1 MKNLKSNNLF
11 YSIIFLLY
19 PSFQIHAQQEQVIDR
34 IIAVVGNNPIL
45 HSELESQ
52 FIQAESLDSN
62 SVRVH
67 CKLLEDLLYQKLLV
81 TQAKKDSLDVSDAQ
95 VDQELDRRVSYYI
108 RQFGSE
114 ERFVSFYGKT
124 VEDYK
129 TELRDNVRDILLA
142 QQMQNKISGDITATP
157 SDVKAYFNAIPEDSV
172 PFISIEVEVGQIVK
186 NPQPSAEA
194 KKESRK
200 KIEDIRTRIVKGTS
214 SFATMAALYSEDPGS
229 ANKGGLYEHVQRGQF
244 VPEWE
249 AWAFKLK
256 PYEISDVF
264 ETAYGYFVIQL
275 IQRRG
280 NEVDARSLLIAPKVD
295 MKAILTAKQTLDTV
309 YDLLLKDSLKFADA
323 TIKYS
328 DEGETKHNGGLI
340 VNPFT
345 GSTRFKIEELGQME
359 QSIAFAMEKLQVGEF
374 THPLPMTTH
383 DGKQAYRILYL
394 KSRTQPHRA
403 NLVDDYQAIQAEAL
417 AKKKQEAIQQWVKKK
432 AMDTYVRVVDDYKNC
447 SFNNKWI
454 IQ

>member
-1 MKNLKSNNLF
+1 MF
-11 YSIIFLLY
+11 
-19 PSFQIHAQQEQVIDR
+19 SFETIAQHELVLDR
-34 IIAVVGNNPIL
+34 IISVVGNNPIL
-45 HSELESQ
+45 QSQLEAQ
-52 FIQAESLDSN
+52 VIQAKELDST
-62 SVRVH
+62 SGDLH
-67 CKLLEDLLYQKLLV
+67 CKVLEELLYQKLLV
-81 TQAKKDSLDVSDAQ
+81 AQAKKDSVDVSDAQ
-95 VDQELDRRVSYYI
+95 VEQELDRRISYYI
-108 RQFGSE
+108 HQFGSE
-114 ERFVSFYGKT
+114 ERFVSFYGKS

-129 TELRDNVRDILLA
+129 TELRDDIKNILLA

-157 SDVKAYFNAIPEDSV
+157 NDVKAYFDAIPEDSL
-172 PFISIEVEVGQIVK
+172 PYISVEIEVGQLVK
-186 NPQPSAEA
+186 NPQPSEAA
-194 KKESRK
+194 KKEARQ
-200 KIEDIRTRIVKGTS
+200 KIDDIRTRIVKGTS
-214 SFATMAALYSEDPGS
+214 TFATMAALYSEDPGS

-256 PYEISDVF
+256 PNEVSDVF
-264 ETAYGYFVIQL
+264 ESVYGYFVIQL

-295 MKAILTAKQTLDTV
+295 MMSVITAKQTLDTI
-309 YDLLLKDSLKFADA
+309 YNLLSKDSIKFANA

-345 GSTRFKIEELGQME
+345 GSTRFKMEELGQMD
-359 QSIAFAMEKLQVGEF
+359 QTIAFAIEKLKVGEF
-374 THPLPMTTH
+374 TSPLPMTTH

-417 AKKKQEAIQQWVKKK
+417 TKKKHAAIQLWVKKK
-432 AMDTYVRVVDDYKNC
+432 AADTYVRVADDYRACK
-447 SFNNKWI
+447 FNNKWI

>member
-1 MKNLKSNNLF
+1 MNNLKRNSFFTL
-11 YSIIFLLY
+11 ILFLLGALQT
-19 PSFQIHAQQEQVIDR
+19 SAQQEQILDR

-45 HSELESQ
+45 QSELESQ
-52 FIQAESLDSN
+52 IMQANAEDSGTVN
-62 SVRVH
+62 LR
-67 CKLLEDLLYQKLLV
+67 CKLFEELLYQKLLV
-81 TQAKKDSLDVSDAQ
+81 AQAKKDSLDVSDAQ

-114 ERFVSFYGKT
+114 ERFVAFYGKT

-129 TELRDNVRDILLA
+129 TELRDNIRDILLA
-142 QQMQNKISGDITATP
+142 QQMQHKVSGDITTTP
-157 SDVKAYFNAIPEDSV
+157 NEVKTYFNAIPEDSV
-172 PFISIEVEVGQIVK
+172 PFVSVEVEVGQIIK

-194 KKESRK
+194 KKEARQ
-200 KIEDIRTRIVKGTS
+200 KIEDIRNRIVKGTS

-256 PYEISDVF
+256 PNEVSDVF
-264 ETAYGYFVIQL
+264 ESVYGYFVIQL

-295 MKAILTAKQTLDTV
+295 MMSVLVAKQTLDTV
-309 YDLLLKDSLKFADA
+309 YNLLSKDSIKFADA

-328 DEGETKHNGGLI
+328 DDGETKHNGGLI

-345 GSTRFKIEELGQME
+345 GSTRFKMEELGQME
-359 QSIAFAMEKLQVGEF
+359 QSVAFAMEKLQVGEF
-374 THPLPMTTH
+374 THPMPMTSH

-403 NLVDDYQAIQAEAL
+403 NLTDDYQAIQAEAL
-417 AKKKQEAIQQWVKKK
+417 AKKKQAAIQQWVRKK
-432 AMDTYVRVVDDYKNC
+432 AADTYVRIADDYKNC

>member
-1 MKNLKSNNLF
+1 MNTPKRNSFFTLIL
-11 YSIIFLLY
+11 FLLGALQA
-19 PSFQIHAQQEQVIDR
+19 SAQQEQILDR

-45 HSELESQ
+45 QSELESQ
-52 FIQAESLDSN
+52 IMHASAEDSG
-62 SVRVH
+62 SVNLR
-67 CKLLEDLLYQKLLV
+67 CKLFEELLYQKLLV
-81 TQAKKDSLDVSDAQ
+81 AQAKKDSLDVSDAQ

-114 ERFVSFYGKT
+114 ERFVAFYGKT

-129 TELRDNVRDILLA
+129 TELRDNIRDILLA
-142 QQMQNKISGDITATP
+142 QQMQHKVSGDITTTP
-157 SDVKAYFNAIPEDSV
+157 NEVKTYFNAIPEDSV
-172 PFISIEVEVGQIVK
+172 PFVSVEVEVGQIIK
-186 NPQPSAEA
+186 NPQPSAAA
-194 KKESRK
+194 KKEARQ
-200 KIEDIRTRIVKGTS
+200 KIEDIHNRIVKGTS

-256 PYEISDVF
+256 PNEVSDVF
-264 ETAYGYFVIQL
+264 ESVYGYFIIQL

-295 MKAILTAKQTLDTV
+295 MMSVLVAKQTLDTV
-309 YDLLLKDSLKFADA
+309 YNLLSKDSIKFADA

-345 GSTRFKIEELGQME
+345 GSTRFKMEELGQME
-359 QSIAFAMEKLQVGEF
+359 QSVAFAMEKLQVGEF
-374 THPLPMTTH
+374 THPMPMTSH

-403 NLVDDYQAIQAEAL
+403 NLTDDYQAIQADAL
-417 AKKKQEAIQQWVKKK
+417 AKKKQAAIQQWVKKK
-432 AMDTYVRVVDDYKNC
+432 ATDTYVRIADDYKNC
-447 SFNNKWI
+447 NFNNKWI

>member
-1 MKNLKSNNLF
+1 M
-11 YSIIFLLY
+11 YSLNVG
-19 PSFQIHAQQEQVIDR
+19 AQQEHILDR

-45 HSELESQ
+45 QSSLEAQ
-52 FIQAESLDSN
+52 VMQASAVDSN
-62 SVRVH
+62 ATAASLR
-67 CKLLEDLLYQKLLV
+67 CKIFEELLYQKLLV

-95 VDQELDRRVSYYI
+95 VDQELDRRVTYYI

-114 ERFVSFYGKT
+114 ERFVAFYGKT

-129 TELRDNVRDILLA
+129 NELRDNIRDILLA
-142 QQMQNKISGDITATP
+142 QRMQSKISGDITTTP
-157 SDVKAYFNAIPEDSV
+157 NDVKAYFNAIPEDSV
-172 PFISIEVEVGQIVK
+172 PYISVEVEVGQLVK
-186 NPQPSAEA
+186 NPQPSAIAKREA
-194 KKESRK
+194 RQ
-200 KIEDIRTRIVKGTS
+200 KIEDIRSRIIKGTS
-214 SFATMAALYSEDPGS
+214 TFATMAALYSEDPGS

-256 PYEISDVF
+256 PNEVSDVF
-264 ETAYGYFVIQL
+264 ESVYGYFVIQL

-295 MKAILTAKQTLDTV
+295 MTSVLVAKQTLDTV
-309 YDLLLKDSLKFADA
+309 YNLLLKDSIKFADA

-328 DEGETKHNGGLI
+328 DEGETKHNSGLI

-345 GSTRFKIEELGQME
+345 GSTRFKMEELGQME
-359 QSIAFAMEKLQVGEF
+359 QSVAFAMEKLQVGQF

-417 AKKKQEAIQQWVKKK
+417 AKKKQEVIQQWVKKK
-432 AMDTYVRVVDDYKNC
+432 AGDTYVRIADDYKNC
-447 SFNNKWI
+447 RFNNKWI